1 MITVGIIIIESSKN
15 VTPNL
20 CAWFIK
26 LTQKE
31 LYTNLTLSATIEQL
45 FKYLIP
51 VTLSYNKFLKLVVF
65 AVKFNI

>member
-1 MITVGIIIIESSKN
+1 VITVGIIIMESSKN

-26 LTQKE
+26 LIQKE

-65 AVKFNI
+65 AVKFNT